1 MRAEAFAE
9 SEEQVAKIR
18 EAYMA
23 REKPATA
30 EQIVREKGYIS
41 GDVETKVVPAQM
53 AREMQAEGKTIEEI
67 AEALGTS
74 ENTVKL
80 LLRPL
85 MAPVP
90 VKEAVPPPAHTPI
103 EWDYSAEL
111 ASRTPN
117 APYVIHQDEFHSSAD
132 GVNRD
137 DYTRIVYTYYAGDD
151 VLVDMDNH
159 PVPHGDLIVGQD
171 NLKFGHGTDDEDVV
185 FVRNEGRKLEIE
197 ICRTQD
203 RYDVMVL
210 GIDPDETD

>member
-1 MRAEAFAE
+1 
-9 SEEQVAKIR
+9 
-18 EAYMA
+18 
-23 REKPATA
+23 
-30 EQIVREKGYIS
+30 
-41 GDVETKVVPAQM
+41 
-53 AREMQAEGKTIEEI
+53 
-67 AEALGTS
+67 
-74 ENTVKL
+74 
-80 LLRPL
+80 
-85 MAPVP
+85 
-90 VKEAVPPPAHTPI
+90 
-103 EWDYSAEL
+103 
-111 ASRTPN
+111 
-117 APYVIHQDEFHSSAD
+117 VIHQDEFHSSAD

-210 GIDPDETD
+210 GIDPDEAD